1 MRRLSWALI
10 GVAFTCVSAAARQ
23 PADVCAMFGAAEIA
37 AVIGSGISP
46 GRQMVPGTCVWSG
59 AGVSLTMA
67 RMDTA
72 DAAAAVGLVAA
83 VKARAQK
90 GDVVSD
96 ERALGPHAVS
106 MISANHRG
114 VSLVASQG
122 TVSWNVSVDSGDRP
136 IETTTLLPKLRT
148 LLKKAMAGPAR

>member
-10 GVAFTCVSAAARQ
+10 GVAFTCVSAAAQQ

-46 GRQMVPGTCVWSG
+46 GRPMVPGACVWSG
-59 AGVSLTMA
+59 AGVSLTIA
-67 RMDTA
+67 RMDGG
-72 DAAAAVGLVAA
+72 DAAAAAGLVAA

-96 ERALGPHAVS
+96 ERTLGAHAVS
-106 MISANHRG
+106 TVTANHRG

-122 TVSWNVSVDSGDRP
+122 TMSWNLSVDSGDRA
-136 IETTTLLPKLRT
+136 IEITTMLPKLRT
-148 LLKKAMAGPAR
+148 LLKKAMAVPAR